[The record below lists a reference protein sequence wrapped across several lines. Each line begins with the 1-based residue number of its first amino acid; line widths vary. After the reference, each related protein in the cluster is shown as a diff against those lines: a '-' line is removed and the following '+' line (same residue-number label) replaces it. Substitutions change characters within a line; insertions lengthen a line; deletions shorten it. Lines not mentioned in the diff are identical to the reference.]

1 MTELTLVQAVNRGLQ
16 EAMRQDPDVLIL
28 GEDVG
33 VNGGVFRATEGLFQQ
48 FGADRV
54 IDTPLSETGIVGTA
68 IGMALYGLKPVAEI
82 QFLDF
87 IYPAFDQIVS
97 ELAKFRYRSGG
108 QYPCPVTIRAP
119 YGGGIKGGLYHS
131 QSTEAYFCHTAG
143 LKVAI
148 PSTPADAKGLLLTA
162 IHDPDP
168 VIFLEPKR
176 IYRSVTGEVPDGD
189 HRVPFGRARLVREGD
204 DVSVFAYGAMVA
216 PATEAAEALA
226 AEGVS
231 AEIVDLR
238 TLVPL
243 DEEAVVASVEKTGRA
258 VVVHEAA
265 RTCGFGAELSAILAE
280 KAFFSLRAPIA
291 RVTGYD
297 TPFPYA
303 LENAYLPNPEKIV
316 HAVRATMKA
325 A

>member
-1 MTELTLVQAVNRGLQ
+1 MSELTIVQAVNRGLT

-33 VNGGVFRATEGLFQQ
+33 INGGVFRATEGLFKE

-54 IDTPLSETGIVGTA
+54 VDTPLSETGILGAA
-68 IGMALYGLKPVAEI
+68 IGMALYGLKPIAEI

-108 QYPCPVTIRAP
+108 QYPCHVVVRAP

-131 QSTEAYFCHTAG
+131 QSTEAYFAHTAG

-162 IHDPDP
+162 IHDEDP

-189 HRVPFGRARLVREGD
+189 HRVPFGSARLVREGSN
-204 DVSVFAYGAMVA
+204 VTLVAYGAMV
-216 PATEAAEALA
+216 PAVTEAAETLA
-226 AEGVS
+226 NEGIS
-231 AEIVDLR
+231 AEVLDLR

-243 DEEAVVASVEKTGRA
+243 DEAAVVRSVEKTGRA
-258 VVVHEAA
+258 VLVHEAA
-265 RTCGFGAELSAILAE
+265 RFCGFGGELAAILAE
-280 KAFFSLRAPIA
+280 KAFFSLKAPIA

-303 LENAYLPNPEKIV
+303 LEHVYLPNPEKIA
-316 HAVRATMKA
+316 HAARSTVRGG
-325 A
+325 

>member
-16 EAMRQDPDVLIL
+16 EAMRGDPNVLVL

-33 VNGGVFRATEGLFQQ
+33 VNGGVFRATDGLLAE
-48 FGADRV
+48 FGDERV
-54 IDTPLSETGIVGTA
+54 LDTPLSETGIVGTA

-108 QYPCPVTIRAP
+108 QYPCPVVIRTP

-143 LKVAI
+143 LKVVI

-162 IHDPDP
+162 IHDDDP
-168 VIFLEPKR
+168 VMFLEPKR
-176 IYRSVTGEVPDGD
+176 IYRSVSGDVPDGD
-189 HRVPFGRARLVREGD
+189 VRIPFGKARRVREGT
-204 DVSVFAYGAMVA
+204 DVSVFAYGAMVPVA
-216 PATEAAEALA
+216 SEAAETLA
-226 AEGVS
+226 AEGIS
-231 AEIVDLR
+231 AEVIDLR

-243 DEEAVVASVEKTGRA
+243 DEAAVLASVEKTGRT
-258 VVVHEAA
+258 VIVHEAA
-265 RTCGFGAELSAILAE
+265 RFCGFGAELAALLSE
-280 KAFFSLRAPIA
+280 KAFYSLKAPIA

-303 LENAYLPNPEKIV
+303 LEHLYLPTAARIA
-316 HAVRATMKA
+316 HAARETVRSG
-325 A
+325 

>member
-16 EAMRQDPDVLIL
+16 EAMRADPDVLVL

-33 VNGGVFRATEGLFQQ
+33 VNGGVFRATEGLFKE
-48 FGADRV
+48 FGGDRV

-97 ELAKFRYRSGG
+97 ELAKMRYRSGG
-108 QYPCPVTIRAP
+108 QFPCHVVIRTP

-143 LKVAI
+143 LKVVV

-162 IHDPDP
+162 IHDDDP

-176 IYRSVTGEVPDGD
+176 IYRSASGEVPDGD
-189 HRVPFGRARLVREGD
+189 HRVPFGKARTVREGT
-204 DVSVFAYGAMVA
+204 DVTLFAYGAMVPPSA
-216 PATEAAEALA
+216 EAAEALA
-226 AEGVS
+226 TDGISTEV
-231 AEIVDLR
+231 IDLR
-238 TLVPL
+238 SLVPL
-243 DEEAVVASVEKTGRA
+243 DEGAVLASVEKTGRA
-258 VVVHEAA
+258 VIVHEAA
-265 RTCGFGAELSAILAE
+265 RTCGFGAEIAALLAE
-280 KAFFSLRAPIA
+280 KALYSLKAPVA

-303 LENAYLPNPEKIV
+303 LEHVYLPGKDRIV
-316 HAVRATMKA
+316 AAARAAVA
-325 A
+325 AA

>member
-1 MTELTLVQAVNRGLQ
+1 LSELTLVQAVNRGLA
-16 EAMRQDPDVLIL
+16 EAMRADPDVLLL
-28 GEDVG
+28 GEDIG
-33 VNGGVFRATEGLFQQ
+33 VNGGVFRATEGLQKE
-48 FGADRV
+48 FGAERV

-108 QYPCPVTIRAP
+108 QYPCHVVIRAP

-131 QSTEAYFCHTAG
+131 QSTEAFFCHTPG
-143 LKVAI
+143 LKVVI
-148 PSTPADAKGLLLTA
+148 PSTPSDAKGLLLTA
-162 IHDPDP
+162 IHDEDP

-176 IYRSVTGEVPDGD
+176 IYRSVTGEVPEGD
-189 HRVPFGRARLVREGD
+189 TRVPFGSARIVREGT
-204 DVSVFAYGAMVA
+204 DVSLFAYGAMI
-216 PATEAAEALA
+216 PPTTEAAEALA
-226 AEGVS
+226 AEGIS
-231 AEIVDLR
+231 AEVIDLR
-238 TLVPL
+238 SLVPL
-243 DEEAVVASVEKTGRA
+243 DERAVLASVEKTGRA

-265 RTCGFGAELSAILAE
+265 RFCGFGAELSAILAE
-280 KAFFSLRAPIA
+280 QAFYSLKSPIV

-303 LENAYLPNPEKIV
+303 LENVYLPNTEKI
-316 HAVRATMKA
+316 ATAARNSVRAG
-325 A
+325 

>member
-16 EAMRQDPDVLIL
+16 QAMRDDGDVLVL

-33 VNGGVFRATEGLFQQ
+33 LNGGVFRATEGLLKE
-48 FGADRV
+48 FGEERV
-54 IDTPLSETGIVGTA
+54 LDTPLSETGIIGTA

-108 QYPCPVTIRAP
+108 QYPCHVVIRSP

-143 LKVAI
+143 LKVVI

-162 IHDPDP
+162 IHDEDP
-168 VIFLEPKR
+168 VMFLEPKR

-189 HRVPFGRARLVREGD
+189 ERVPFGRARLVREGT
-204 DVSVFAYGAMVA
+204 DVSVFAYGAMIPVV
-216 PATEAAEALA
+216 TEAANALA
-226 AEGVS
+226 AEGISSEV
-231 AEIVDLR
+231 IDLR

-243 DEEAVVASVEKTGRA
+243 DEAAILASVEKTGRA

-265 RTCGFGAELSAILAE
+265 RFCGFGGELAALLAE
-280 KAFFSLRAPIA
+280 KAFFSLKAPVT

-303 LENAYLPNPEKIV
+303 LENLYLPNVERV
-316 HAVRATMKA
+316 SHAVRTTARA
-325 A
+325 G

>member
-1 MTELTLVQAVNRGLQ
+1 MTEMTLVQAVNRGLE
-16 EAMRQDPDVLIL
+16 EAMRQDPDVLLL
-28 GEDVG
+28 GEDIG
-33 VNGGVFRATEGLFQQ
+33 VNGGVFRATEGLFKQ

-216 PATEAAEALA
+216 PATEAADALA
-226 AEGVS
+226 AEGIS
-231 AEIVDLR
+231 TEIVDLR

-280 KAFFSLRAPIA
+280 KAFFSLKAPIA

-316 HAVRATMKA
+316 HAVRATVKA

>member
-1 MTELTLVQAVNRGLQ
+1 MTEMTLVQAVNRGLE
-16 EAMRQDPDVLIL
+16 EAMRQDPDVLLL
-28 GEDVG
+28 GEDIG
-33 VNGGVFRATEGLFQQ
+33 VNGGVFRATEGLFKQ

-189 HRVPFGRARLVREGD
+189 HRVPFGRARLVREGN

-226 AEGVS
+226 AEGLSTEV
-231 AEIVDLR
+231 IDLR
-238 TLVPL
+238 SLVPL

-303 LENAYLPNPEKIV
+303 LENAYLPNAEKIV

>member
-1 MTELTLVQAVNRGLQ
+1 VTELTLVQAVNRGLA
-16 EAMRQDPDVLIL
+16 EAMRADPDVLIL

-33 VNGGVFRATEGLFQQ
+33 VNGGVFRATEGLYKE
-48 FGADRV
+48 FGESRV
-54 IDTPLSETGIVGTA
+54 IDTPLSETGIVGAA
-68 IGMALYGLKPVAEI
+68 IGMALYGMKPIAEI

-108 QYPCPVTIRAP
+108 QFPCHVVIRAP

-143 LKVAI
+143 LKVVI

-162 IHDPDP
+162 VHDEDP

-176 IYRSVTGEVPDGD
+176 IYRAVTGEVPDGD
-189 HRVPFGRARLVREGD
+189 HRVPFGEARRVREGS
-204 DVSVFAYGAMVA
+204 DVSLFAYGAMV
-216 PATEAAEALA
+216 PPTVEAAELLA
-226 AEGVS
+226 KEGIDAEV
-231 AEIVDLR
+231 IDPR

-243 DEEAVVASVEKTGRA
+243 DESAVVGSVEKTGRA
-258 VVVHEAA
+258 VIVHEAA
-265 RTCGFGAELSAILAE
+265 RFCGFGGELAAILAE
-280 KAFFSLRAPIA
+280 KAFYSLKSPIA

-303 LENAYLPNPEKIV
+303 LEHLYLPNAEKIA
-316 HAVRATMKA
+316 HAARSAVRAS
-325 A
+325 

>member
-16 EAMRQDPDVLIL
+16 QAMQEDGDVLLL
-28 GEDVG
+28 GEDIG
-33 VNGGVFRATEGLFQQ
+33 VNGGVFRATDGLIKE

-87 IYPAFDQIVS
+87 IYPAFDQIVN

-108 QYPCPVTIRAP
+108 QFPCHVVIRTP

-131 QSTEAYFCHTAG
+131 QSSEAYFAHTAG
-143 LKVAI
+143 LKVVI
-148 PSTPADAKGLLLTA
+148 PSTPADAKGMLLSSIFDA
-162 IHDPDP
+162 DP

-176 IYRSVTGEVPDGD
+176 IYRAVTGEVPDED
-189 HRVPFGRARLVREGD
+189 ARVPLGQARTVREGAD
-204 DVSVFAYGAMVA
+204 LTILAYGAMIPVVS
-216 PATEAAEALA
+216 EAAEKLA
-226 AEGVS
+226 GENIS
-231 AEIVDLR
+231 AEIIDLR

-243 DEEAVVASVEKTGRA
+243 DQEAVLASVEKTGRA
-258 VVVHEAA
+258 VIVHEAPKFV
-265 RTCGFGAELSAILAE
+265 GFGAELAALIAE
-280 KAFFSLRAPIA
+280 KALYSLKAPIL
-291 RVTGYD
+291 RITGYD

-303 LENAYLPNPEKIV
+303 LEHLYLPSAERVV
-316 HAVRATMKA
+316 HEVRGLMKA
-325 A
+325 G

>member
-1 MTELTLVQAVNRGLQ
+1 MTELTLVQAVNRGLH
-16 EAMRQDPDVLIL
+16 EALEQDPDVLLL
-28 GEDVG
+28 GEDIG
-33 VNGGVFRATEGLFQQ
+33 VNGGVFRATEGLLKD
-48 FGADRV
+48 FGAERV
-54 IDTPLSETGIVGTA
+54 IDTPLSECGIVGTA

-108 QYPCPVTIRAP
+108 QYPCHVVIRAP
-119 YGGGIKGGLYHS
+119 YGGGVKGGLYHS
-131 QSTEAYFCHTAG
+131 QSSEAYFAHTAG

-162 IHDPDP
+162 IHDEDP

-189 HRVPFGRARLVREGD
+189 HRVPFGEARVAREGS
-204 DVSVFAYGAMVA
+204 DVTVLAYGAMI
-216 PATEAAEALA
+216 PLCLQAAEALA
-226 AEGVS
+226 ADQIS
-231 AEIVDLR
+231 AEVIDLR

-243 DEEAVVASVEKTGRA
+243 DEAAVLTSVEKTGRA
-258 VVVHEAA
+258 VIVHEAP
-265 RTCGFGAELSAILAE
+265 RFCGFGAELAAILAE
-280 KAFFSLRAPIA
+280 KALYSLKAPVA

-303 LENAYLPNPEKIV
+303 LEHLYLPTAERIA
-316 HAVRATMKA
+316 HQIRATVA
-325 A
+325 AG